1 MLNKV
6 GVNLFA
12 IIICTLVLLTG
23 WGCTKK
29 ISTTDN
35 VISEPGKGQH
45 ETESKA
51 VEELEYIQEASISDE
66 RGRITDDILDSDSL
80 VLKLEDIFFDFDKE
94 IIRSDSKLI
103 LNKNVQLFKENPDMQ
118 IIIEGH
124 TDERG
129 TNEYNLALGERRAR
143 ITKRYL
149 VARGIAPERISTIT
163 YGEERP
169 FCAEQTEECFKLNR
183 RAHFVPKPY

>member
-1 MLNKV
+1 MVKQF

-12 IIICTLVLLTG
+12 VIICTLVLLTG

-51 VEELEYIQEASISDE
+51 SEEVEYIQEASISDE
-66 RGRITDDILDSDSL
+66 RGRITEDKHDSDSL
-80 VLKLEDIFFDFDKE
+80 LLKLEDIFFDFDKE
-94 IIRSDSKLI
+94 VISSDSKLI
-103 LNKNVQLFKENPDMQ
+103 LNRNVQLLKENTAMQ

-129 TNEYNLALGERRAR
+129 TNEYNLALSERRTR
-143 ITKRYL
+143 TTKRYL
-149 VARGIAPERISTIT
+149 VARGIAPERIRTIT

-169 FCAEQTEECFKLNR
+169 FCSEQTEECFQLNR
-183 RAHFVPKPY
+183 RAHFVPSD

>member
-1 MLNKV
+1 MV
-6 GVNLFA
+6 IQFGVNLFA
-12 IIICTLVLLTG
+12 VIICTLVLLTG

-29 ISTTDN
+29 ISTIDN

-45 ETESKA
+45 KTESKA